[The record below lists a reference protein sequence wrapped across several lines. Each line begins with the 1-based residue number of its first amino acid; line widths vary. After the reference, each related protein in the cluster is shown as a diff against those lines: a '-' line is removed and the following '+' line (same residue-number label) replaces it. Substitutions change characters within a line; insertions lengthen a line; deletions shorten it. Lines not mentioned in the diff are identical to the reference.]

1 MSKST
6 LSNQQCNYLLT
17 QFESF
22 AKQFTNNNN
31 NSSPSSSSPSS
42 SSSLSS
48 SSYSTLLK
56 SSSNHL
62 VPCKIKSVT
71 LNKYSAFNHDRAE
84 KSSHIE
90 AIKRGSGVNGKEQII
105 AKNRSETKLSNQRFK
120 QKMLNI
126 NNIDLASE
134 LLSQPPSSSSTT
146 NDAATQ
152 NSFINDYMTF
162 LKENQKANNNNEN
175 EINTN
180 ETSQLESELK
190 EKLTSDDL
198 HRTHCLFHDTM
209 QLTPKFLHIDD
220 DDDDEDNDDDQEEE
234 KEDEEE
240 ECSGDDETFKKS
252 KWL

>member
-71 LNKYSAFNHDRAE
+71 LNKYSSFNHDLVD
-84 KSSHIE
+84 KCSHVE
-90 AIKRGSGVNGKEQII
+90 AIKRGGGGSGDNGKEQVIT
-105 AKNRSETKLSNQRFK
+105 KNRNETKLSNQRFK

-126 NNIDLASE
+126 NNIELASQ
-134 LLSQPPSSSSTT
+134 LLSQPPSSSTI
-146 NDAATQ
+146 NDATQ
-152 NSFINDYMTF
+152 NGFINDYMTF
-162 LKENQKANNNNEN
+162 LKENQKVNNNNVN
-175 EINTN
+175 EIKTN
-180 ETSQLESELK
+180 EKSRLESELK

-198 HRTHCLFHDTM
+198 HRKHCLFDDTM

-220 DDDDEDNDDDQEEE
+220 DDDQEEE
-234 KEDEEE
+234 EGDEEE

-252 KWL
+252 K

>member
-22 AKQFTNNNN
+22 AKQFTNN
-31 NSSPSSSSPSS
+31 SSPSSSSSPSS
-42 SSSLSS
+42 LSSLSS

-62 VPCKIKSVT
+62 IPCKIKSVT
-71 LNKYSAFNHDRAE
+71 LNKYSSFNHDLVD
-84 KSSHIE
+84 KCSHVE
-90 AIKRGSGVNGKEQII
+90 AIKRGSGDNEKEQVIT
-105 AKNRSETKLSNQRFK
+105 KNRNETKLSNQRFK

-146 NDAATQ
+146 NDATQ
-152 NSFINDYMTF
+152 NGFINDYMTF
-162 LKENQKANNNNEN
+162 LKENQKVNNNNNNNVN
-175 EINTN
+175 EK
-180 ETSQLESELK
+180 SRLESELK

-198 HRTHCLFHDTM
+198 HRKHCLFDDTM

-220 DDDDEDNDDDQEEE
+220 DDDQE
-234 KEDEEE
+234 EDEEE

-252 KWL
+252 K